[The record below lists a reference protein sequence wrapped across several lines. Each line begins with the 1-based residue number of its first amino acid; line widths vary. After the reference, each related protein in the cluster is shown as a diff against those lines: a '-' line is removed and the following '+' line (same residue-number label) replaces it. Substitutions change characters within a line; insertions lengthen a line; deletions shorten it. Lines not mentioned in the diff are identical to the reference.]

1 MNLKLATELDRRVL
15 KLKISILTATVIAM
29 ILKLDYQEGIYISS
43 EEEVTFLPDDTGH
56 ILKYKA
62 SAKYTSSTESVPRTL

>member
-43 EEEVTFLPDDTGH
+43 EEEVIFLPDDKGH
-56 ILKYKA
+56 ILKYKT
-62 SAKYTSSTESVPRTL
+62 SANYTSSTESVPRTL